1 MKCRA
6 YAKVNLGLNVIR
18 RREDGYHD
26 LESIMVPIQLHDL
39 VEIHPYHTAVFECV
53 PPFRIAPE
61 KNTLLRMIE
70 VCREEF
76 HFTEQ
81 FRIRLYKHIPSQAG
95 LGGGSS
101 DGAAVLNYLDRLYN
115 WKLSDQKKIELALK
129 VGADVPFCLFEKP
142 ALVEG
147 IGEKLKFFNNHLD
160 VWIIL
165 LQPRKGVSTKKAFD
179 GLNFETMVHPD
190 VSKIQETLEQN
201 NYPAFCQSIGNSLEA
216 RALELV
222 PEIQELKQN
231 LIELGCD
238 VSMMTGSGSVVM
250 GFSQNEEVIDQCI
263 RHFRKK
269 VRFVR
274 KTKIL
279 NQ

>member
-26 LESIMVPIQLHDL
+26 LESIMVPIQVHDL
-39 VEIHPYHTAVFECV
+39 IEIHPYHTTVFECI

-61 KNTLLRMIE
+61 KNTLLKMIE
-70 VCREEF
+70 VCRAEF
-76 HFTEQ
+76 KFTEQ

-101 DGAAVLNYLDRLYN
+101 DGAAVLNYLDRFYN
-115 WKLSDQKKIELALK
+115 WNLSDQAKIDLALK

-147 IGEKLKFFNNHLD
+147 IGEKLSFFDNHLD

-165 LQPRKGVSTKKAFD
+165 LQPRKGVSTKKAFE
-179 GLNFETMVHPD
+179 GLHFESMVHPD
-190 VSKIQETLEQN
+190 MSRIQSSLEQN
-201 NYPAFCQSIGNSLEA
+201 DYTLLWQSMGNSLEA

-222 PEIQELKQN
+222 PEIQELKQT
-231 LIELGCD
+231 LVELGCE

-274 KTKIL
+274 KTKIHAK
-279 NQ
+279 

>member
-6 YAKVNLGLNVIR
+6 YAKVNLALNVIR
-18 RREDGYHD
+18 RRDDGYHD

-39 VEIHPYHTAVFECV
+39 IEIHPFHTTVFECV
-53 PPFRIAPE
+53 PPFRIATE

-70 VCREEF
+70 VCREQF

-81 FRIRLYKHIPSQAG
+81 FRVRLYKHIPSQAG

-101 DGAAVLNYLDRLYN
+101 DAAAVLNYLDRFYRWN
-115 WKLSDQKKIELALK
+115 LSDQAKIELAVK

-147 IGEKLKFFNNHLD
+147 IGEKLSFFETKLD
-160 VWIIL
+160 YWMVL
-165 LQPRKGVSTKKAFD
+165 VQARKGVSTKKAFE
-179 GLNFETMVHPD
+179 GLNVETMMHPD
-190 VSKIQETLEQN
+190 VSMLQSALENDDYTQLCL
-201 NYPAFCQSIGNSLEA
+201 AMGNSLEA
-216 RALELV
+216 RAIDLV
-222 PEIQELKQN
+222 PEIQELKQK
-231 LIELGCD
+231 LMELGCD

-263 RHFRKK
+263 RYFRKK

-279 NQ
+279 S

>member
-1 MKCRA
+1 MATNIVK
-6 YAKVNLGLNVIR
+6 LP
-18 RREDGYHD
+18 
-26 LESIMVPIQLHDL
+26 PIITEGITPKIL
-39 VEIHPYHTAVFECV
+39 A
-53 PPFRIAPE
+53 IAPLS
-61 KNTLLRMIE
+61 NCPNSLLELM
-70 VCREEF
+70 
-76 HFTEQ
+76 
-81 FRIRLYKHIPSQAG
+81 
-95 LGGGSS
+95 
-101 DGAAVLNYLDRLYN
+101 
-115 WKLSDQKKIELALK
+115 KIELALK

-201 NYPAFCQSIGNSLEA
+201 NYPAFCHSIGNSLEA